1 MNVEKLSLGIQKP
14 TGKTNLGEETV
25 ALLAAG
31 ELSWKWTEER
41 RDFGPTNLEG
51 LEIVLMRNGD
61 LVPECVRGDVDLVV
75 TGRDK
80 LWNYDYPNQLIE
92 VANLG
97 ISPCNVDLCVRQ
109 DFPYTKLEDLNNR
122 TIATS
127 YPKGTKRWFNKQG
140 IKVKTIPYEGG
151 EETSVARG
159 KAVACVV
166 VAASGKTI
174 RDNELQTVATLI
186 QSEALML
193 ANSDLKNRGNQTQK
207 VAWNFFRMLVTGLW
221 STQYVMVDANLPLL
235 DDATLASLPCAKSP
249 TISNL
254 QSGGIATKLMIPRNN
269 LQEARL
275 KIYQTGG
282 EELGQYDIKRLPN
295 LDEPQVTALMRAIWP
310 EWELPTPPW
319 SYLIT

>member
-1 MNVEKLSLGIQKP
+1 M
-14 TGKTNLGEETV
+14 
-25 ALLAAG
+25 
-31 ELSWKWTEER
+31 
-41 RDFGPTNLEG
+41 
-51 LEIVLMRNGD
+51 
-61 LVPECVRGDVDLVV
+61 
-75 TGRDK
+75 
-80 LWNYDYPNQLIE
+80 
-92 VANLG
+92 
-97 ISPCNVDLCVRQ
+97 
-109 DFPYTKLEDLNNR
+109 
-122 TIATS
+122 
-127 YPKGTKRWFNKQG
+127 
-140 IKVKTIPYEGG
+140 
-151 EETSVARG
+151 
-159 KAVACVV
+159 
-166 VAASGKTI
+166 
-174 RDNELQTVATLI
+174 QTVATLI

>member
-1 MNVEKLSLGIQKP
+1 MASLPLSHLSDIDIEFPLKDGGGVKVTIYRMAPFVCIAIAAFILMVVASRIQKIYRIAEE
-14 TGKTNLGEETV
+14 KQDLGH
-25 ALLAAG
+25 
-31 ELSWKWTEER
+31 
-41 RDFGPTNLEG
+41 
-51 LEIVLMRNGD
+51 
-61 LVPECVRGDVDLVV
+61 
-75 TGRDK
+75 
-80 LWNYDYPNQLIE
+80 
-92 VANLG
+92 
-97 ISPCNVDLCVRQ
+97 
-109 DFPYTKLEDLNNR
+109 
-122 TIATS
+122 
-127 YPKGTKRWFNKQG
+127 
-140 IKVKTIPYEGG
+140 
-151 EETSVARG
+151 
-159 KAVACVV
+159 
-166 VAASGKTI
+166 
-174 RDNELQTVATLI
+174 
-186 QSEALML
+186 
-193 ANSDLKNRGNQTQK
+193 
-207 VAWNFFRMLVTGLW
+207 FFRMLVTGLW